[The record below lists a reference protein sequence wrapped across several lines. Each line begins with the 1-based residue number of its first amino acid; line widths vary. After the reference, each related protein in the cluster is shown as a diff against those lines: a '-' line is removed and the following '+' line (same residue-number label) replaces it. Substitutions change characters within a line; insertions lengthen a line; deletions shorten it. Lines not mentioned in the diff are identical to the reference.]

1 MRHAFLSTLAAILA
15 AGCGEPSPC
24 ITTYT
29 ETRVPPTG
37 PSGKNPAAPAPS
49 RLTWKLPPGWTESA
63 GGGMSLATFLPPDW
77 GGSERGTLSVMGG
90 TAGGLEA
97 NVRRWMKQIGLD
109 SSDEQNVREFLKSL
123 KPEKTAGGFDCVLV
137 DFTALSGPAEGGG
150 ASMLVGQ
157 VSLPGRTAFVKLTG
171 PPDRLAAVR
180 GAFRSLCLSLQPGES
195 P

>member
-1 MRHAFLSTLAAILA
+1 MRHALPSLVAAVLA
-15 AGCGEPSPC
+15 AGCGAPTPRV
-24 ITTYT
+24 TTYT
-29 ETRVPPTG
+29 ESHFPPAG
-37 PSGKNPAAPAPS
+37 APEERPAAPAAP
-49 RLTWKLPPGWTESA
+49 RLKWTLPPGWTESA

-97 NVRRWMKQIGLD
+97 NVRRWMKQSGLD

-171 PPDRLAAVR
+171 PPDRLAALR
-180 GAFRSLCLSLQPGES
+180 AAFRSLCLSLQPGES